1 MFIKLQFFKKSIQNV
16 NLKPGGQLY
25 EQWLNPPIDVYIS
38 FYLYDLKNGDDFE
51 KKGAKPILEEVGP
64 FVFQEF
70 VFKDNIVDNAN
81 GTLTYKDRREYV
93 FMKEMSAHEQ
103 DYQITTLNM
112 AAIAVIDQIKYSNGA
127 IVRIVNFGLGL
138 IGETLLIKK
147 TVNEIL
153 FGYEDKLLS
162 YLVPFGIVPSDIV
175 GLFIGKNN
183 TVDGVY
189 TVNTGEDDYKNVG
202 QVERY
207 NYEP

>member
-1 MFIKLQFFKKSIQNV
+1 
-16 NLKPGGQLY
+16 
-25 EQWLNPPIDVYIS
+25 
-38 FYLYDLKNGDDFE
+38 
-51 KKGAKPILEEVGP
+51 
-64 FVFQEF
+64 
-70 VFKDNIVDNAN
+70 
-81 GTLTYKDRREYV
+81 
-93 FMKEMSAHEQ
+93 MKEMSAHEQ